1 MALTSKELVDF
12 GEIFLSPRKSRGLF
26 CLWWNCHDKM
36 KMEHFELNTDIVEV
50 LIKCYLPELVAF
62 VMLAKKYAIF
72 EIDELKIKQQ

>member
-1 MALTSKELVDF
+1 
-12 GEIFLSPRKSRGLF
+12 
-26 CLWWNCHDKM
+26 
-36 KMEHFELNTDIVEV
+36 MEHFELNTDIVEV

>member
-1 MALTSKELVDF
+1 M
-12 GEIFLSPRKSRGLF
+12 
-26 CLWWNCHDKM
+26 WWNCHDKM

-62 VMLAKKYAIF
+62 AMLAKKYAIF